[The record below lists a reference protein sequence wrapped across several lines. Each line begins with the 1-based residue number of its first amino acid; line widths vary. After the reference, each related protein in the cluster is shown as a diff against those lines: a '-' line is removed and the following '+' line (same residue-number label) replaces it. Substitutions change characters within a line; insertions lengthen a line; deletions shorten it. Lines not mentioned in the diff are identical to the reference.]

1 MERINRDNYI
11 SLIGK
16 LLGKGEAVVLT
27 GHRRA
32 GKSCILEL
40 LAAELSDKGN
50 VIYIDMENPENADLT
65 TFLELS
71 NKMKE
76 TLVEGR
82 RNFVLIDEVQE
93 VSEFEKALR
102 YWVKQDNVDVV
113 VTGSNAAMLSSDIA
127 NSFAGRYHRVH
138 VSSLDYREFL
148 TFYGLEDSDY
158 AFSHYLRW
166 GGLPFLYR
174 IPLEDERTR
183 MEYLGSIYDTI
194 FVKDIVRR
202 RNLRNVSLLDNLARF
217 VAGNS
222 GKVFSANSIA
232 KYLKGSEMAV
242 NANTVG
248 DYMDAL
254 CDTYMIDRVKRY
266 DIRGKSV
273 FEQQDKYYFEDLGL
287 RNYLCR
293 DKRALDIEKA
303 LEGAVYLKLKRSG
316 YEVYVG
322 QLNGKEIDFVACRGD
337 EVLYVQ
343 VALQVT
349 TEETYEREFGNLKL
363 IKDNYPKYVVTMDPN
378 VGLIHDSGI
387 VACTAREFLLKDLS
401 LISNIP
407 RPLHP

>member
-1 MERINRDNYI
+1 MQKILIMERINRNDYI
-11 SLIGK
+11 ALVSS

-40 LAAELSDKGN
+40 LAAELSSKGN
-50 VIYIDMENPENADLT
+50 VIYIDMENPENADLA
-65 TFLELS
+65 TFRELS
-71 NKMKE
+71 ERIKAS
-76 TLVEGR
+76 VAEGR
-82 RNFVLIDEVQE
+82 RNYVLIDEVQE
-93 VSEFEKALR
+93 VEEFEKALR
-102 YWVKQDNVDVV
+102 YWVKQDGVDVV

-127 NSFAGRYHRVH
+127 NSFAGRYTRVH
-138 VSSLDYREFL
+138 VNSLDYGESL
-148 TFYGLEDSDY
+148 LFYGLEDSDN
-158 AFSHYLRW
+158 AFSQYLRW

-183 MEYLGSIYDTI
+183 TEYLGSIYDTI

-202 RNLRNVSLLDNLARF
+202 KNVRNVSLLDNLARF
-217 VAGNS
+217 VADNS

-232 KYLKGSEMAV
+232 KYLKGSSLAV
-242 NANTVG
+242 SANTVG
-248 DYMDAL
+248 EYMDAL

-266 DIRGKSV
+266 DIKGKSV

-293 DKRALDIEKA
+293 DKRSLDVEKV

-316 YEVYVG
+316 YDVYVG
-322 QLNGKEIDFVACRGD
+322 QLNGKEIDFVARRGD
-337 EVLYVQ
+337 ELIYVQ
-343 VALQVT
+343 VALQVSG
-349 TEETYEREFGNLKL
+349 EETYEREFGNLKL

-387 VACTAREFLLKDLS
+387 VACSARHFLL
-401 LISNIP
+401 NP
-407 RPLHP
+407 

>member
-1 MERINRDNYI
+1 MERINRNDYI
-11 SLIGK
+11 VLVCS

-40 LAAELSDKGN
+40 LAAELSPKGN

-65 TFLELS
+65 TFRELS
-71 NKMKE
+71 ERIKVAV
-76 TLVEGR
+76 VEDR
-82 RNFVLIDEVQE
+82 RNYVLIDEVQE
-93 VSEFEKALR
+93 VKEFEKALR
-102 YWVKQDNVDVV
+102 YWVKQDGVDVV

-127 NSFAGRYHRVH
+127 NSFAGRYHRAH

-148 TFYGLEDSDY
+148 SFYDLKDSDN
-158 AFSHYLRW
+158 AFSEYLRW

-183 MEYLGSIYDTI
+183 TEYLGSIYDTI

-202 RNLRNVSLLDNLARF
+202 RNVRNVTLLDNLARF
-217 VAGNS
+217 VADNS
-222 GKVFSANSIA
+222 GKLFSANSIA
-232 KYLKGSEMAV
+232 KYLKGSKMAV
-242 NANTVG
+242 SANTVSE
-248 DYMDAL
+248 YMEAL

-266 DIRGKSV
+266 DIKGKSV

-293 DKRALDIEKA
+293 DKRVLDIEKV

-322 QLNGKEIDFVACRGD
+322 QLNGKEIDFVARRGD
-337 EVLYVQ
+337 NVLYVQ

-349 TEETYEREFGNLKL
+349 GEETYEREFGNLKL
-363 IKDNYPKYVVTMDPN
+363 IKDNYPKYVVTLDPN

-387 VACTAREFLLKDLS
+387 LACAARQFLLNLD
-401 LISNIP
+401 I
-407 RPLHP
+407 

>member
-1 MERINRDNYI
+1 MQKVLIMERINRRDYI
-11 SLIGK
+11 ALIGS

-40 LAAELSDKGN
+40 LAAELSSKGN
-50 VIYIDMENPENADLT
+50 VIYIDMENPENADLA
-65 TFLELS
+65 TFRELS
-71 NKMKE
+71 EKIKG
-76 TLVEGR
+76 TVVEER
-82 RNFVLIDEVQE
+82 RNYVLIDEVQE
-93 VSEFEKALR
+93 VAEFERALR
-102 YWVKQDNVDVV
+102 YWVKQDDVDVV

-127 NSFAGRYHRVH
+127 SSFAGRYHRVH
-138 VSSLDYREFL
+138 VSSLDYKEFL
-148 TFYGLEDSDY
+148 LFYGMDDSDH
-158 AFSHYLRW
+158 AFSQFLRW

-183 MEYLGSIYDTI
+183 TEYLGSIYDTI

-202 RNLRNVSLLDNLARF
+202 RNVRNVSLLDNLTRF
-217 VAGNS
+217 VADNT

-232 KYLKGSEMAV
+232 KFLKGSAMAV
-242 NANTVG
+242 SANTVG
-248 DYMDAL
+248 EYMDAL
-254 CDTYMIDRVKRY
+254 CDTYLIDRVKRF
-266 DIRGKSV
+266 DIKGKSV

-293 DKRALDIEKA
+293 DKRSLDIEKL
-303 LEGAVYLKLKRSG
+303 LESAVYLKLRRSS

-322 QLNGKEIDFVACRGD
+322 QLAGKEIDFVARRGN
-337 EVLYVQ
+337 ELVYVQ

-349 TEETYEREFGNLKL
+349 GEETYEREFGNLKL

-387 VACTAREFLLKDLS
+387 VACSAREFLLNS
-401 LISNIP
+401 
-407 RPLHP
+407 

>member
-1 MERINRDNYI
+1 MERFRRQDYI
-11 SLIGK
+11 ARICS

-40 LAAELSDKGN
+40 LASELAADGH
-50 VIYIDMENPENADLT
+50 VIYIDMEDPANVDLA
-65 TFLELS
+65 TFRELS
-71 NKMKE
+71 ERIKDE
-76 TLVEGR
+76 VVEGS
-82 RNFVLIDEVQE
+82 RNYVLVDEVQE
-93 VSEFEKALR
+93 VAEFEKALR
-102 YWVKQDNVDVV
+102 YWVKQDGVDVV

-127 NSFAGRYHRVH
+127 TSFAGRYHRVH

-148 TFYGLEDSDY
+148 TFYALEDSDH
-158 AFSHYLRW
+158 AFSQYLRW

-183 MEYLGSIYDTI
+183 TEYLGSIYDTI

-202 RNLRNVSLLDNLARF
+202 RNIRNVSLLDNLARF
-217 VAGNS
+217 VADGS

-232 KYLKGSEMAV
+232 KYLKGNAV
-242 NANTVG
+242 AVSANTVAE
-248 DYMDAL
+248 YMDAL

-266 DIRGKSV
+266 DIKGKSV

-293 DKRALDIEKA
+293 DKRTIDIEKV

-316 YEVYVG
+316 YDVYVG
-322 QLNGKEIDFVACRGD
+322 QLNAKEIDFVARRGD
-337 EVLYVQ
+337 EQIYVQ
-343 VALQVT
+343 VAVQLAG
-349 TEETYEREFGNLKL
+349 EETYQREFGNLKQ

-387 VACTAREFLLKDLS
+387 VAYSAREFLLEFGS
-401 LISNIP
+401 
-407 RPLHP
+407 